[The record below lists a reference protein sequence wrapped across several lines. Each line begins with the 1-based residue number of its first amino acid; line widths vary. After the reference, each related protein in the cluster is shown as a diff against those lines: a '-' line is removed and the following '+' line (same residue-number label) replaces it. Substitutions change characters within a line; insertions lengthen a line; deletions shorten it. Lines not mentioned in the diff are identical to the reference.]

1 MRTVMV
7 RYRVRPDRVAENEE
21 LVRAVYAE
29 LAEIQPDGLQYATF
43 RLDDGVTFVHVAAHA
58 ADDNPLNRVAAFQ
71 RFLENIRDRCD
82 EPPAAGDTSLI
93 GSFKLFEERP

>member
-7 RYRVRPDRVAENEE
+7 RYRVKPDRAAENEQ

-29 LAEIQPDGLQYATF
+29 LAETQPAGLRYATLV
-43 RLDDGVTFVHVAAHA
+43 LDDGVSFVHLAETEEGA
-58 ADDNPLNRVAAFQ
+58 NPLPDVAAFQ
-71 RFLENIRDRCD
+71 RFQENIRERCD
-82 EPPAAGDTSLI
+82 EPPIVTQVKVV